1 MLFGSILTMCVPF
14 TARFNYTL
22 LIISRFLN
30 GIAHGMVWSAINDI
44 FIRWIPQSEKSRLI
58 GFASAG
64 SKIGNIIALPLGGY
78 LCLHGFDNGWP
89 SIFYIY
95 GMIGV
100 LWCLLFFTLTTND
113 PKTHKFIS
121 EFEKNY
127 ISGESL
133 EVKSKDTNI
142 QNNIRRVN

>member
-1 MLFGSILTMCVPF
+1 MI
-14 TARFNYTL
+14 
-22 LIISRFLN
+22 FL
-30 GIAHGMVWSAINDI
+30 
-44 FIRWIPQSEKSRLI
+44 
-58 GFASAG
+58 
-64 SKIGNIIALPLGGY
+64 
-78 LCLHGFDNGWP
+78 LHGFDNGWP

>member
-1 MLFGSILTMCVPF
+1 
-14 TARFNYTL
+14 
-22 LIISRFLN
+22 
-30 GIAHGMVWSAINDI
+30 
-44 FIRWIPQSEKSRLI
+44 
-58 GFASAG
+58 
-64 SKIGNIIALPLGGY
+64 
-78 LCLHGFDNGWP
+78 
-89 SIFYIY
+89 
-95 GMIGV
+95 MIGV